1 MSKELVDRTKRFAI
15 RIVKLVQSLP
25 EKDKVADVLG
35 KQVLRSGTSVG
46 ANYRSALRGRSDKD
60 FLSRIAIAEEEADET
75 IYWLELLIEGEIV
88 TEKKMKLLLQ
98 EAQELTAILTT
109 IGKTKKEN
117 IELAKVK

>member
-25 EKDKVADVLG
+25 EKDKVSDVLG
-35 KQVLRSGTSVG
+35 KQVLRSGTSIG

-60 FLSRIAIAEEEADET
+60 FLSRISIAEEEADET
-75 IYWLELLIEGEIV
+75 IYWLELLVEGGIV
-88 TEKKMKLLLQ
+88 TYEKIKLLLQ

-117 IELAKVK
+117 MELTKVK